1 MSKKIKINFAPSFFE
16 QFTGS
21 QEELD
26 KLMEDIVSLA
36 ESGKLF
42 EENDSILLEELSD
55 EEQENLFYDYA
66 KKPTFH

>member
-1 MSKKIKINFAPSFFE
+1 MSEKIKINFAPSFFE

-26 KLMEDIVSLA
+26 NLIKEIVNLA

-42 EENDSILLEELSD
+42 EENHLILLDELSD
-55 EEQENLFYDYA
+55 EEQENLFYDYE
-66 KKPTFH
+66 KKPTVH